1 MPVTVLAHV
10 GVASVELWA
19 GAVHPWLNLE
29 SGLAL
34 AAGTLWL
41 TQRARASDVQPFVV
55 SAVALAL
62 GVAWGCGGVAPLPSA
77 MGLLIALAVG
87 AAVML
92 DVVPSLRV
100 RGVVVGLGA
109 LVVGAIA
116 GADAAVDVRTPVLF
130 VAGAL
135 SGGLVFPLFVAVL
148 LAGRRVRAV
157 GWGLRFAGAGL
168 AVASVSVWSGV
179 LRG

>member
-1 MPVTVLAHV
+1 MTVLAHV
-10 GVASVELWA
+10 SVASVELWS

-62 GVAWGCGGVAPLPSA
+62 GVAWGCGGVAALPPA
-77 MGLLIALAVG
+77 MGLLFALAAG

-92 DVVPSLRV
+92 DALPSLPV
-100 RGVVVGLGA
+100 RGVVAGLGA
-109 LVVGAIA
+109 LAAGAIA
-116 GADAAVDVRTPVLF
+116 GADAAVDLLTPVLF

-148 LAGRRVRAV
+148 LAERRARAV
-157 GWGLRFAGAGL
+157 EWALRFAGAGL
-168 AVASVSVWSGV
+168 AAAAAT
-179 LRG
+179 LFFLKD